1 MGNLLSPAHRKSK
14 NIYEPFVNPHANTH
28 APAPAH
34 ANAYAYAYNIDLAE
48 RIQELTDKNRQLE
61 EEIKIIKKEL
71 ELKTSRIDTS
81 IQIKYNELTNMI
93 TYHNEKTT
101 NKINVITND
110 MENLLNND
118 KILLDKLI
126 EKNIVSTIQEE
137 SVDLDALTT

>member
-34 ANAYAYAYNIDLAE
+34 ANAYAYNLDLAE